1 MNWLKKRLKSKTINF
16 GLILKIAGAVQIYVD
31 SLEYGLA
38 TMAVGIIVIVLREKT
53 NQSLDDK

>member
-16 GLILKIAGAVQIYVD
+16 GLMLKIAGAVEIYVD

-38 TMAVGIIVIVLREKT
+38 TMAIGIVVIVLREKT